1 MTSRSDIAY
10 AGHAE
15 HSMDHAFPVEQLA
28 RSTSTRFQ
36 LGFARMTMHL
46 LPDFDDVVLEASSDG
61 LRMLARYETALNL
74 PCEVIRQLHG
84 ENVAIDKPRV
94 RFLFGDPIQEPI
106 MWVRSAVRS
115 SHAEDVIQDLV
126 ARDAEIQ
133 EVDWTAPLAVVR
145 ARAALR
151 RVLGYPQWL
160 AALTSGTAE
169 LRMWLSHYAPIPPD
183 PGKAA

>member
-1 MTSRSDIAY
+1 MKQRPDE
-10 AGHAE
+10 AGAATD
-15 HSMDHAFPVEQLA
+15 SALVA
-28 RSTSTRFQ
+28 
-36 LGFARMTMHL
+36 A
-46 LPDFDDVVLEASSDG
+46 VLEQGDEAAFRALYRRYTPRLYLMV
-61 LRMLARYETALNL
+61 LRML
-74 PCEVIRQLHG
+74 G
-84 ENVAIDKPRV
+84 GRV
-94 RFLFGDPIQEPI
+94 HD
-106 MWVRSAVRS
+106 
-115 SHAEDVIQDLV
+115 AEDVIQDLV
-126 ARDAEIQ
+126 ASDAEIQ